1 MGVPFV
7 LSPSFTHRM
16 RTNLTYEKLPLALEG
31 GFPGSSAVR
40 NRPAMQEI
48 RVRSLD
54 REDSLAEG
62 VATHS
67 TILD

>member
-16 RTNLTYEKLPLALEG
+16 RTNLTCEKLPLALEG

-40 NRPAMQEI
+40 NLPSMQEI

-54 REDSLAEG
+54 REDSLEEG
-62 VATHS
+62 VATQS
-67 TILD
+67 TILA